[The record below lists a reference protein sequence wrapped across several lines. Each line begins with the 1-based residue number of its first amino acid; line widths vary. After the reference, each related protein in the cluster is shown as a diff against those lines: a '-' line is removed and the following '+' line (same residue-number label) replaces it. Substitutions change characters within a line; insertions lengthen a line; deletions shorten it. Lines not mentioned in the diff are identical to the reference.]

1 MKYPKITIG
10 ITSYNA
16 EATIVRAINSA
27 LQQNYANFE
36 ILIVDDGSSDNSIT
50 IIEKYIQENENIR
63 LIQHRENKGTP
74 VTRNTIIK
82 NAEGKYIAF
91 FDDDDE
97 SFPQR
102 LIKQYERLS
111 EFEKKYPNTP
121 VLCFC
126 HKKEFNTL
134 KTVLV
139 HGIGHKEPEPYG
151 KIAADRL
158 LYNPSNKSNYSWGC
172 VSTGALMASY
182 KIFTNFLYD
191 TQFRRSQDVEMA
203 TRLVL
208 QGGYLI
214 SVDEVLLNQYE
225 TITSD
230 KTGYVT
236 TYIKIKIFKKRINL
250 IKIKAEKILYYRLKL
265 RVKHKKYLQS
275 KKIYYGVILHTFA
288 MSLQK
293 TSGSKMRFICY
304 ILGCLIAP
312 RYTIPIMIN
321 VTKNKIFIWY
331 TRK

>member
-1 MKYPKITIG
+1 MVYPKITIG
-10 ITSYNA
+10 ITCYNA
-16 EATIVRAINSA
+16 EATIARAINSA
-27 LQQNYANFE
+27 LKQDYLNFE

-63 LIQHRENKGTP
+63 LIRHGENKGTP

-111 EFEKKYPNTP
+111 EFEKKHPSTP
-121 VLCFC
+121 ILCFC
-126 HKKEFNTL
+126 HRKRICNTEISL
-134 KTVLV
+134 IP
-139 HGIGHKEPEPYG
+139 GIGYKESYG
-151 KIAADRL
+151 KIIVDNL
-158 LYNPSNKSNYSWGC
+158 LYDPPKNIPYWGT
-172 VSTGALMASY
+172 VGTSALMGSY
-182 KIFTNFLYD
+182 KTLSRFLYD
-191 TQFRRSQDVEMA
+191 TQFRRSQDLEMA
-203 TRLVL
+203 IRLIL

-214 SVDEVLLNQYE
+214 SVNEVLLNQYE

-236 TYIKIKIFKKRINL
+236 TYIKMMFFGKRINL
-250 IKIKAEKILYYRLKL
+250 IKIKVDKILYYHLKL

-275 KKIYYGVILHTFA
+275 KKVYYGVILHTFA

-293 TSGSKMRFICY
+293 TSGSKIRFICY

-312 RYTIPIMIN
+312 RYTIPIMIKAI
-321 VTKNKIFIWY
+321 KNKIFV
-331 TRK
+331 